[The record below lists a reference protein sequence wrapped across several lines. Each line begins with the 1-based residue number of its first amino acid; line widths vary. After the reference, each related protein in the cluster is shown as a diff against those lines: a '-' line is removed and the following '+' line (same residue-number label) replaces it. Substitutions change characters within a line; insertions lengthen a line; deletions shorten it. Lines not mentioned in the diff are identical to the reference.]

1 MQRSRKPGSPGR
13 ELLEVVREVRR
24 RWRLRQVLQGGAIV
38 LAAGFAM
45 FFLSTFGIDR
55 LRFDPAWVTA
65 FRLILWATVAGLVGW
80 FVARPILRRVTDEQ
94 VALYLE
100 EHEPSL
106 KSAFLTAVER
116 AGGGAGAL
124 GLDRRLLEVAMDRAR
139 RVERGYRVERDRL
152 RRSTAWL
159 AGVGTAVAFILLF
172 GPAFQGTAGSL
183 LVGPWKTADAANPYA
198 IDVTPGDVLIS
209 RGSDQ
214 RVTAVPQGFQTDDV
228 RIAVRRGEEEVWE
241 RYSMTPG
248 EDGTFEILL
257 FDLDEPADYTVESEG
272 VRSPVFRID
281 VADLPYVDR
290 IDLEYRYPAYTG
302 LEPRVVEDGG
312 DIAALRGT
320 EVRLRIA
327 PTLATPGGRIVFDG
341 EEAST
346 ALEAVEDGFEA
357 TVTVERE
364 TFYRIELEA
373 PDGRYV
379 AASPDY
385 LVEPLDD
392 QPPAVTISE
401 PGRDSRASP
410 IEELYVEIDAEDDLG
425 VGTVDLLYSVN
436 GGEETA
442 VAVHRATRG
451 GTLDVSGGH
460 TLFLEEFGLEPGDV
474 VSYYARAT
482 DLSPGAGTREETSDI
497 YFVTIRPFDRDFR
510 QAEQGGGGGGGGGMN
525 GELSEQQRQIV
536 AATFRL
542 DRDGDEFDAAA
553 LNENLATLALLQGRL
568 REQVEALVE
577 QMRQRGVSRIPEF
590 QTVFE
595 ELPKAGE
602 AMREAES
609 ELGERDLRGAMGPE
623 QRALQHLQRAEAAF
637 REVQIQQGRGGGGG
651 GGSGSAAEELADLFE
666 LEMDKLRNQYESV
679 QRGERQQTD
688 AQVDEALQK
697 LEELARRQQQMNER
711 AAAQPRGAGSGGEGQ
726 EQLIEETEELA
737 RQLERLSRQDDRP
750 ELEESARRLREAA
763 NRMRQAQAGGRQ
775 GQGQAEA
782 SSALDRLRDA
792 RRLLE
797 NRQTSAMERDVAD
810 ALSRTERLLE
820 RQRDLAGDVERE
832 ADGADRDRLAEI
844 RERKDELAGEV
855 DGLEQELDRMARE
868 SRREQP
874 ETARALGEAAETI
887 RERRLRDK
895 LLYSKG
901 LPGAQSEE
909 FIRNFEEQI
918 TADMERVRDQIETAR
933 DAFRETDPRRL
944 GRQLEETR
952 DLVRG
957 LESLRDRIRQAE
969 GERGEGRP
977 DEPGRGEDP
986 QSEQGQG
993 QQGEQ
998 GQGERGQGERGQGQQ
1013 GERGQGGIAQG
1024 GQAGGNDPT
1033 GGGFG
1038 PAAGGSGGLTP
1049 DDIRQFQREFRQRRE
1064 DAVGLRD
1071 DLRREGVDVDELS
1084 DVVSE
1089 LERLGNRQAFDDPE
1103 ELARLQESILRGLKD
1118 FEFALRRGLSAEI
1131 ERLFLSGSD
1140 DVPPEY
1146 RGLVEEYYRSLS
1158 EDRPPQ

>member
-1 MQRSRKPGSPGR
+1 MQQRRNLGGPGG
-13 ELLEVVREVRR
+13 ELLDVVREVRR
-24 RWRLRQVLQGGAIV
+24 RWRLRQALQGAALA
-38 LAAGFAM
+38 LAAGFLV
-45 FFLSTFGIDR
+45 FFLSTLGIDR
-55 LRFDPAWVTA
+55 LRFDPAWVTV
-65 FRLILWATVAGLVGW
+65 FRVLLWGSAAGLAGW

-100 EHEPSL
+100 EREPSL
-106 KSAFLTAVER
+106 KAAFLSAVER
-116 AGGGAGAL
+116 ARAGGPAA
-124 GLDRRLLEVAMDRAR
+124 GLDRRLLDVAVERAR
-139 RVERGYRVERDRL
+139 RVERGRRVERERL

-159 AGVGTAVAFILLF
+159 AGVGTAVALVLLF

-183 LVGPWKTADAANPYA
+183 LVGPWKTADAANPYS
-198 IDVTPGDVLIS
+198 ITVDPGDVLIS

-228 RIAVRRGEEEVWE
+228 QIAVRRGESEVWE

-248 EDGTFEILL
+248 EGEAFEILL

-290 IDLEYRYPAYTG
+290 IDLEYRYPAYAG

-327 PTLATPGGRIVFDG
+327 PTLATPGARIVLDG
-341 EEAST
+341 DEEGT
-346 ALEAVEDGFEA
+346 PLEAVEGGFTA
-357 TVTVERE
+357 TVSVDRE
-364 TFYRIELEA
+364 TFYRIELA
-373 PDGRYV
+373 GPDGRYV
-379 AASPDY
+379 VASPDY

-392 QPPAVTISE
+392 QPPAVTIVE

-410 IEELYVEIDAEDDLG
+410 IEELYVEIEAEDDLG
-425 VGTVDLLYSVN
+425 VGAVDLVYSVN

-442 VAVHRATRG
+442 VSLHRASRG
-451 GTLDVSGGH
+451 GIREVSGGH

-474 VSYYARAT
+474 ISYYARAA
-482 DLSPGAGTREETSDI
+482 DLSPGAGGREEASDI

-510 QAEQGGGGGGGGGMN
+510 QAEQGGGGDGGGGMN

-542 DRDGDEFDAAA
+542 DRDGDEFDDAER
-553 LNENLATLALLQGRL
+553 NENLATLALLQGRL
-568 REQVEALVE
+568 REQVESLVE
-577 QMRQRGVSRIPEF
+577 QMRQRGVPGVPEF
-590 QTVFE
+590 RTVFE
-595 ELPKAGE
+595 ELPKAGA
-602 AMREAES
+602 AMRLAES
-609 ELGERDLRGAMGPE
+609 ELGERDLKGAMGPE

-637 REVQIQQGRGGGGG
+637 REVQIQQGQQGGGGG
-651 GGSGSAAEELADLFE
+651 GEGSSSEELADLFE

-688 AQVDEALQK
+688 AEVDEALQK

-711 AAAQPRGAGSGGEGQ
+711 AAAQPRGAGGGGEGQ
-726 EQLIEETEELA
+726 QQLIDETEELA
-737 RQLERLSRQDDRP
+737 RQLERLSRQDGRP
-750 ELEESARRLREAA
+750 ELQESTRRLREAA
-763 NRMRQAQAGGRQ
+763 DRMRQAEASGRQ

-782 SSALDRLRDA
+782 SSALERLRDA

-797 NRQTSAMERDVAD
+797 NRQTSAMERDVSD
-810 ALSRTERLLE
+810 ALSRAERLLE
-820 RQRDLAGDVERE
+820 RQRDLAEDVARD
-832 ADGADRDRLAEI
+832 AAGRDLDRLTEI
-844 RERKDELAGEV
+844 RGRKDELAREV
-855 DGLEQELDRMARE
+855 DGLERELDRMGRE

-874 ETARALGEAAETI
+874 EAARALGGAAETI
-887 RERRLRDK
+887 RERRVRDK

-901 LPGAQSEE
+901 LPGAQSEDY
-909 FIRNFEEQI
+909 IRNFEEQI
-918 TADMERVRDQIETAR
+918 TADLEGVRDQIAAAR

-957 LESLRDRIRQAE
+957 LESLRDRIRRQGQEGEPGEGRQAE
-969 GERGEGRP
+969 GE
-977 DEPGRGEDP
+977 
-986 QSEQGQG
+986 QG
-993 QQGEQ
+993 QGEQ
-998 GQGERGQGERGQGQQ
+998 GQGEQGQGEQGQGEQRQ
-1013 GERGQGGIAQG
+1013 GEQGQGGQAQG
-1024 GQAGGNDPT
+1024 GQAGGGTPT

-1049 DDIRQFQREFRQRRE
+1049 DDIRQFQREFQQRRE
-1064 DAVGLRD
+1064 DASGLRD
-1071 DLRREGVDVDELS
+1071 DLRREGIDVEELS
-1084 DVVSE
+1084 DVVSA
-1089 LERLGNRQAFDDPE
+1089 LERLGNRSVFDDPE

-1118 FEFALRRGLSAEI
+1118 FEFSLRRGLSAEI

-1146 RGLVEEYYRSLS
+1146 RRLVEEYYRSLS
-1158 EDRPPQ
+1158 EGRPPE

>member
-1 MQRSRKPGSPGR
+1 MQRSRKVGSPGR
-13 ELLEVVREVRR
+13 ELLEVVRGVRR
-24 RWRLRQVLQGGAIV
+24 RWRLRQALQGGAIV
-38 LAAGFAM
+38 LAAGFAV

-55 LRFDPAWVTA
+55 LRFDPGWVTV
-65 FRLILWATVAGLVGW
+65 FRVLLWVTVAGLVGW

-106 KSAFLTAVER
+106 KSAFLSAVER
-116 AGGGAGAL
+116 AGAGAGAA
-124 GLDRRLLEVAMDRAR
+124 GLDRRLLEVAVERAR
-139 RVERGYRVERDRL
+139 RVDRGQRVERDRL
-152 RRSTAWL
+152 RRSSAWL

-198 IDVTPGDVLIS
+198 LTVTPGDVLIS

-228 RIAVRRGEEEVWE
+228 RIAVRRGDADVWE

-248 EDGTFEILL
+248 EDGAFEILL

-312 DIAALRGT
+312 DIAALGGT
-320 EVRLRIA
+320 EVRLRVA
-327 PTLATPGGRIVFDG
+327 PTLASPGARIVFEG
-341 EEAST
+341 EEEGMQ
-346 ALEAVEDGFEA
+346 LEAVEGGFE
-357 TVTVERE
+357 TIVTVDRE
-364 TFYRIELEA
+364 TFYRIELA
-373 PDGRYV
+373 GPDGRYV
-379 AASPDY
+379 VASPDY

-392 QPPAVTISE
+392 QPPAVTITA

-410 IEELYVEIDAEDDLG
+410 IEELYVEVEAEDDLG
-425 VGTVDLLYSVN
+425 VGAVDLVYSVN

-442 VAVHRATRG
+442 VSIHRTTRG

-482 DLSPGAGTREETSDI
+482 DLSPASDAREETSDI

-510 QAEQGGGGGGGGGMN
+510 QAEQGGGGGGGGGGMN

-542 DRDGDEFDAAA
+542 DREGDGFEAAE

-577 QMRQRGVSRIPEF
+577 QMRQRGVSSVPTF

-609 ELGERDLRGAMGPE
+609 KLGERDLRGAMGPE

-637 REVQIQQGRGGGGG
+637 REVQIQQGQQGGGGG
-651 GGSGSAAEELADLFE
+651 GGASSEELADLFE

-679 QRGERQQTD
+679 QRGEQQQTD
-688 AQVDEALQK
+688 ARVDEALQK

-750 ELEESARRLREAA
+750 ELRESARRLQEAA

-797 NRQTSAMERDVAD
+797 NRQTSTMERDVAD
-810 ALSRTERLLE
+810 ALSRAERLLE
-820 RQRDLAGDVERE
+820 RQQDLAGDVERE
-832 ADGADRDRLAEI
+832 AAGDDRDRLAEI

-909 FIRNFEEQI
+909 YIRNFEEQI
-918 TADMERVRDQIETAR
+918 TADMERVREQIEGAR
-933 DAFRETDPRRL
+933 DAFRDTDPRRL

-969 GERGEGRP
+969 GQGREG
-977 DEPGRGEDP
+977 
-986 QSEQGQG
+986 EQGQQGAGEQG
-993 QQGEQ
+993 QQGAGEQGQQGQGEQ
-998 GQGERGQGERGQGQQ
+998 GQGQ
-1013 GERGQGGIAQG
+1013 RGQGGIAQG
-1024 GQAGGNDPT
+1024 GQAGGNPS

-1064 DAVGLRD
+1064 DASGLRD

-1084 DVVSE
+1084 DVVSA
-1089 LERLGNRQAFDDPE
+1089 LERLGSRQAYDDPE

-1118 FEFALRRGLSAEI
+1118 FEFSLRRGLSAEI

-1146 RGLVEEYYRSLS
+1146 RRFVEEYYRSLS
-1158 EDRPPQ
+1158 EGRPPE